1 MCIDGE
7 MNMAE
12 KRDYYEVLGVDKS
25 ASDQEIKKA
34 YRVLAKKYHPD
45 ANPDNAEAEAKFK
58 EASEA
63 YAVLSDSEKRAKYDQ
78 FGHSA
83 FDPNQGGT
91 GFEGFDFSDIFG
103 DLFGFGDI
111 FGGGRS
117 RAAAPQRGNDIQ
129 TRVELTF
136 LEAAFGC
143 KKTVDIWAYDDCP
156 DCSGSGAKSG
166 TQPETCPTCRGTGQM
181 RVQQQTMFGT
191 MSSVRTCSTCGGT
204 GKYIREK
211 CDRCGGSGRI
221 KSKKTYEVNIP
232 AGIDAGQ
239 SVRMPGKGEPGTLG
253 GPRGDLYITVS
264 IKADPFFSRQG
275 YDVFCAVPISFTQ
288 AALGD
293 NLVIKTIDGEVQY
306 TISPGTQP
314 GTRFRLKGK
323 GIPYLRGSNNQR
335 GDQYVTVNIEVPKKL
350 NDEQKKALIA
360 FSQTM
365 GENVEAQ
372 PNKSFFQKMKDAF
385 D

>member
-1 MCIDGE
+1 
-7 MNMAE
+7 MAD
-12 KRDYYEVLGVDKS
+12 KRDYYEVLGVSKD
-25 ASDQEIKKA
+25 ATEQEIKKA
-34 YRVLAKKYHPD
+34 YRALAKKYHPD
-45 ANPDNAEAEAKFK
+45 MNPDDKEAEAKFK

-63 YAVLSDSEKRAKYDQ
+63 YAVLSDSEKRAKYDK

-83 FDPNQGGT
+83 FDPNAGGT
-91 GFEGFDFSDIFG
+91 GFENFDFSNMGDIFG

-117 RAAAPQRGNDIQ
+117 SRRSGPQRGDDIQ

-143 KKTVDIWAYDDCP
+143 KKTIDLWAYDDCP
-156 DCSGSGAKSG
+156 VCHGSGAKAG
-166 TQPETCPTCRGTGQM
+166 TKAETCPTCHGAGQV
-181 RVQQQTMFGT
+181 RIQQQTMFGS
-191 MSSVRTCSTCGGT
+191 MSSVRPCSTCGGT

-211 CDRCGGSGRI
+211 CERCNGSGRI
-221 KSKKTYEVNIP
+221 KVKKTYEVNIP

-239 SVRMPGKGEPGTLG
+239 SVRMPGKGEPGAQG

-264 IKADPFFSRQG
+264 IKPHNFFSRQG

-293 NLVIKTIDGEVQY
+293 TLTIPTIDGNVQY
-306 TISPGTQP
+306 SIEPGTQP

-323 GIPYLRGSNNQR
+323 GIPYLRGEANQR
-335 GDQYVTVNIEVPKKL
+335 GNQYVTVNIEVPKKL
-350 NDEQKKALIA
+350 NDAQKKALKA
-360 FSQTM
+360 YSEAM
-365 GENVEAQ
+365 GENVQ
-372 PNKSFFQKMKDAF
+372 PQANKSFFKKMKDAF